1 MSGEKTSD
9 VDAAEMS
16 GEKTSDVDAAEMS
29 GEKTSD
35 VDAAD
40 SFLRAVAAVSESEGI
55 ERPTLRLSAGAVLS
69 QRFVVERLA
78 SSGGMGA
85 VYQATDRATG
95 APVAVKV
102 MARHS
107 VQDSARFAREAIV
120 LAELSHP
127 AIVRYIDHGTS
138 GDTPFLVMEWL
149 EGEDLSRRLQQ
160 SGLGADE
167 SLGLVR
173 RACEGMAI
181 AHARGVVHRDLK
193 PSNIFLVG
201 GDALSTKVVD
211 FGVARVGVA
220 AQTLTRAGTLLG
232 TIGYMAPEQAMS
244 AKDVDERADIFALG
258 CVLFECLTGRP
269 AFAGPQPAVAL
280 TKLLQTHPPPV
291 SQLRPGLPEALD
303 KLVLRMLAKDRNDR
317 PRDVA
322 EVISALDAL

>member
-1 MSGEKTSD
+1 MANLGMSGEKSSD
-9 VDAAEMS
+9 VSA
-16 GEKTSDVDAAEMS
+16 V
-29 GEKTSD
+29 
-35 VDAAD
+35 D
-40 SFLRAVAAVSESEGI
+40 SFLREVAAVSEPEGG
-55 ERPTLRLSAGAVLS
+55 ERPTLRLSAGDVLS
-69 QRFVVERLA
+69 ERFVVERLA
-78 SSGGMGA
+78 GSGGMGA
-85 VYQATDRATG
+85 VYRATDRSTG

-149 EGEDLSRRLQQ
+149 EGEDLSRHLAR

-173 RACEGMAI
+173 RACEGMAM

-193 PSNIFLVG
+193 PSNLFLVG
-201 GDALSTKVVD
+201 GNALSTKVVD
-211 FGVARVGVA
+211 FGVARVDVG
-220 AQTLTRAGTLLG
+220 AQTLTRAGTVLG

-244 AKDVDERADIFALG
+244 AMDVDDRADIFALG

-280 TKLLQTHPPPV
+280 MKLLQTQPPPV
-291 SQLRPGLPEALD
+291 SQGRPGLPEALD
-303 KLVLRMLAKDRNDR
+303 RLVLRMLAKDRNDR

-322 EVISALDAL
+322 EVIRALDAL